1 MLKDLLK
8 DLKGVKP
15 ASPRKTVESLVALWF
30 NEQGTEEQQKEI
42 MEFAKKNNLEFLLP
56 SDWFEDY
63 VKVESHLDK
72 ADKDNEET
80 PENEENDEK
89 KKTGEEA
96 TDIINHERIVFKF
109 VTNQETAKIVREFF
123 AFLRDLDSNDKDN
136 EASVDFIVNGKKLQS
151 SLDIDASTIKV
162 FDSQEDYERQEEQEE
177 MQKASVLKITF
188 THQDSAQN
196 LEDILS
202 AINNHDH
209 FVIDPENDDSHFDVS
224 EINDLN
230 YSFGENFVSVTGN
243 VTALKP
249 ILEAIAACG
258 NRGHSFSMVADG
270 EEVAYWDGDGYD
282 YIKSVSL
289 EKADVASNYSTLQ
302 VDGVFEESYSPI
314 RNLVMS
320 LQESLVPYG
329 AIVNYISKSI
339 ILIQYQKDISA
350 FVQRVL
356 EDSELSHMVKEA
368 YVDKNDIY
376 SVFIDFA
383 PLLVVEKAKK
393 GSKGYDEWLRKYRE
407 KRSKNKTDEKRESQ
421 IVSSEDDLAQQ
432 IENLRQIL
440 GTRSQ
445 AERMHDALRALEREE
460 AVERMLTAQPRD
472 DKSRYTKFEH

>member
-8 DLKGVKP
+8 DMEIVKS

-30 NEQGTEEQQKEI
+30 NEQGSEEQKKEI
-42 MEFAKKNNLEFLLP
+42 MEYTKNNNLEFLLP

-72 ADKDNEET
+72 ANKDNEET
-80 PENEENDEK
+80 PENEENDNTKE
-89 KKTGEEA
+89 TGEES
-96 TDIINHERIVFKF
+96 TDTIDSERIVFKF

-123 AFLRDLDSNDKDN
+123 DFLRDLNTNDKDN
-136 EASVDFIVNGKKLQS
+136 KASVDFIVNGNKLQS

-162 FDSQEDYERQEEQEE
+162 FDSQEDYGHREEQDEI
-177 MQKASVLKITF
+177 QKASALKIEF

-230 YSFGENFVSVTGN
+230 YSFDENSASVTGN
-243 VTALKP
+243 ITALKP

-258 NRGHSFSMVADG
+258 NGGHSFHMIADG
-270 EEVAYWDGDGYD
+270 EDVAYWDGDGVD

-289 EKADVASNYSTLQ
+289 EKADVASNYSTFQ
-302 VDGVFEESYSPI
+302 IDGIFEESYSPV

-329 AIVNYISKSI
+329 AIVNYISKSVV
-339 ILIQYQKDISA
+339 LIQFQKDISA
-350 FVQRVL
+350 FVQRSL
-356 EDSELSHMVKEA
+356 EDSGLSQMVKES

-393 GSKGYDEWLRKYRE
+393 GSRGYDEWLRKYRE
-407 KRSKNKTDEKRESQ
+407 KRSKNKTEDSLESKSKRED
-421 IVSSEDDLAQQ
+421 DDLRQQ
-432 IENLRQIL
+432 IENLRNIL

-445 AERMHDALRALEREE
+445 AEQMEDTLRAMEKEE
-460 AVERMLTAQPRD
+460 ELERMLTMQPRD
-472 DKSRYTKFEH
+472 SKGRFTKINY